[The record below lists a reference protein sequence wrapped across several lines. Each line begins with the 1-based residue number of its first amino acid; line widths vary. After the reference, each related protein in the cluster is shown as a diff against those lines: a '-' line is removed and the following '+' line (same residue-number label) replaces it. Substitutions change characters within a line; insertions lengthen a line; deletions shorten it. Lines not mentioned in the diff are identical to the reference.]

1 MKLSEVKVGETYLT
15 KIGPNLVR
23 VVVVRSEV
31 RPARPALPG
40 YTGRASLTRF
50 LIRRERDAQVLQ
62 KMRTAAALR
71 PLPTPNERV
80 FVPSGY
86 RERVFAIKTNSEN
99 FRVALAE
106 MADGMGRFDPNCN
119 PGVVERAVAR
129 QIIRRAAVK
138 LGHQISSQ
146 GDSFECS
153 VCSASC
159 ALDPAEL
166 KVRGSLFTVACSP
179 GGDE

>member
-1 MKLSEVKVGETYLT
+1 VKLSEVKVGETYLT

-31 RPARPALPG
+31 RPARPPSNA
-40 YTGRASLTRF
+40 YKGRASLTRF

-71 PLPTPNERV
+71 PLPTPK
-80 FVPSGY
+80 
-86 RERVFAIKTNSEN
+86 ERVFAIKTDSEN
-99 FRVALAE
+99 FRAALAD
-106 MADGMGRFDPNCN
+106 MACGMTQFDTPE
-119 PGVVERAVAR
+119 VVERAAAR

-159 ALDPAEL
+159 ALDPSEL
-166 KVRGSLFTVACSP
+166 KVRGSLFTVTCSP
-179 GGDE
+179 GGDA

>member
-1 MKLSEVKVGETYLT
+1 VKLSEVKVGETYLT

-40 YTGRASLTRF
+40 YNGRASLTRF

-71 PLPTPNERV
+71 PLPTPK
-80 FVPSGY
+80 
-86 RERVFAIKTNSEN
+86 ERVFAIKTDSEK
-99 FRVALAE
+99 FRSALAE
-106 MADGMGRFDPNCN
+106 CAEGVYRQDDDLVGPE
-119 PGVVERAVAR
+119 VVERFAAR
-129 QIIRRAAVK
+129 LVVKRAAQK
-138 LGHQISSQ
+138 HGHRVMQQ

-179 GGDE
+179 GGDA

>member
-1 MKLSEVKVGETYLT
+1 VKLSEVKVGETYLT

-31 RPARPALPG
+31 RSARPPSPG
-40 YTGRASLTRF
+40 YRGRASLTRF

-71 PLPTPNERV
+71 PLPTPK
-80 FVPSGY
+80 
-86 RERVFAIKTNSEN
+86 ERVFAIKTDSEN
-99 FRVALAE
+99 FRAALGE
-106 MADGMGRFDPNCN
+106 MADGIGRFDPNCD
-119 PGVVERAVAR
+119 PRVVERAAAR
-129 QIIRRAAVK
+129 LVVRRAAVK

-179 GGDE
+179 GGDA

>member
-31 RPARPALPG
+31 RSARPPSPG
-40 YTGRASLTRF
+40 YRGRASLTRF

-71 PLPTPNERV
+71 PLPTPK
-80 FVPSGY
+80 
-86 RERVFAIKTNSEN
+86 ERVFAIKTDSEN
-99 FRVALAE
+99 FRAALAD
-106 MADGMGRFDPNCN
+106 MACGMTHFDTPE
-119 PGVVERAVAR
+119 VVERAAAR